1 MKVYRSSAN
10 PLLELLAYSFFV
22 FLLLFGFAS
31 ERPKGTG
38 STALEAVAGRRG
50 GRGEEEFDFFSSFFA
65 VIPGGGLAEC
75 EGGGGKETEKESRFD
90 LFRVG
95 QISVPQFLRVS
106 CPLGSRLPARVS
118 SSERGRG
125 KGRELSEDELGWA
138 CVSFGFWCVALVGV
152 RSWRQKEEKK
162 KTFCRAVIYADRPRA
177 LVCWDLERRLVVVG
191 AHPAP

>member
-125 KGRELSEDELGWA
+125 KGKGTIGGRARLGMCVFWVLVRGARWRAELETKRRKKNVLPCRYLCRSSASTGLLG
-138 CVSFGFWCVALVGV
+138 
-152 RSWRQKEEKK
+152 
-162 KTFCRAVIYADRPRA
+162 P
-177 LVCWDLERRLVVVG
+177 
-191 AHPAP
+191 